1 MSILIKNITLNQKQ
15 TDIYIEDNRFTLIA
29 PDLNIDADT
38 VLEGSRQVILPS
50 LMNGHTHAA
59 MTLLRGYADD
69 MELHA
74 WLENYIWP
82 LESKYSEDNIYIGAK
97 LACLEMIRSG
107 TTFFNDMYWYLQSTA
122 RAVQEMGLRAVLSS
136 VFIDFYNEQTAQEE
150 QKNCLELFEQSS
162 SFSSRIQFALGPHA
176 IYTVSP
182 KSLAWVKDFSYR
194 ENLLI
199 HLHISETEQ
208 EVRDCVKRFG
218 KRPIE
223 FLHDLGLLS
232 PRLIACHG
240 IWLNER
246 EMDLLAQ
253 HHVPVVHNPV
263 SNMKLCSGN
272 FPFQDLY
279 DRDICIG
286 LGTDGC
292 SSNNNLD
299 MFEEMKFAALNAKAR
314 SYNPNILPADYALAA
329 ATTNAAK
336 IFGLNTG
343 YIQEGYLADCIL
355 VDLDRPEMT
364 PNYHLNSN
372 LVYSASGCC
381 VRTTICDGKILMLD
395 RHIPEEKDI
404 LEQARETAH
413 RLVEM

>member
-1 MSILIKNITLNQKQ
+1 MSIVIKNITLNQKQ

-38 VLEGSRQVILPS
+38 VLEGSGQVILPS

-122 RAVQEMGLRAVLSS
+122 RAVQEMGLRALLSS
-136 VFIDFYNEQTAQEE
+136 VFIDFHNEQTAQEE
-150 QKNCLELFEQSS
+150 QNNCVELFEQSS

-182 KSLAWVKDFSYR
+182 KSLAWVKDFSER
-194 ENLLI
+194 ENLFI
-199 HLHISETEQ
+199 HLHVSETEE

-253 HHVPVVHNPV
+253 HHVPVIHNPV

-314 SYNPNILPADYALAA
+314 SSNPNILPADYALAS

-336 IFGLNTG
+336 IFCLNTG

-395 RHIPEEKDI
+395 RHIPGEKDI
-404 LEQARETAH
+404 LEQARETAR
-413 RLVEM
+413 RLVEI